1 MVTWGLSMEQVER
14 DYLKGVLQ
22 ELIQGITQTANR
34 RDEIAVE
41 NAPDTIDQVQRA
53 GERELAIRQIESDF
67 NKLQNVRLALER
79 FEEGTYG
86 TCLSCERE
94 INIKRLKA
102 VPWASHCV
110 ACQEAAER
118 ASMEPEEEAYPPLRL
133 KETA

>member
-1 MVTWGLSMEQVER
+1 MEQAER
-14 DYLKGVLQ
+14 DNLRDVLK

-34 RDEIAVE
+34 REEIAVE

-79 FEEGTYG
+79 FEDGTYG
-86 TCLSCERE
+86 TCLSCDRE

-118 ASMEPEEEAYPPLRL
+118 ASQEPAEDVYPPFRL